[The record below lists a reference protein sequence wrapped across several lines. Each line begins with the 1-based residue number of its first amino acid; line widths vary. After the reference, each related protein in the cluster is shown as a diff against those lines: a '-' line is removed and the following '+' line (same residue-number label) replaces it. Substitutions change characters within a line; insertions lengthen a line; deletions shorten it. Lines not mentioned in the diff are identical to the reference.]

1 MLNLNSHIGENMTK
15 KVTFVM
21 ENTKFDTL
29 RYEVS
34 YNGRESQLDKLIE
47 MYEINNPDYSVISV
61 EDGWESEDEDY

>member
-1 MLNLNSHIGENMTK
+1 
-15 KVTFVM
+15 M

-29 RYEVS
+29 KYEVS

-61 EDGWESEDEDY
+61 EEGWESENEDY

>member
-1 MLNLNSHIGENMTK
+1 MSK

-21 ENTKFDTL
+21 ENTKLDTL

-61 EDGWESEDEDY
+61 EEGWESEDEDY